1 MWHIIDCLHT
11 GLPLDQDVY
20 DAAAFSPVFELSEWW
35 YKNTG
40 ITFDR
45 DFFFHPLKRV
55 ESEQRRN
62 QGYHNK
68 ISH

>member
-1 MWHIIDCLHT
+1 MNTKSEKMTEKKLI
-11 GLPLDQDVY
+11 
-20 DAAAFSPVFELSEWW
+20 PVDIVLAPEWW

-40 ITFDR
+40 ITFEG

-62 QGYHNK
+62 QGCHNK
-68 ISH
+68 ISQ